1 MVISTSLRLLATL
14 ALFCVVQNSATA
26 DDPASFLTGP
36 TFRKALEQP
45 VSGTWGGNDVNLR
58 TILRAIAEAR
68 QVAVLP
74 DRRIDPTGNR
84 QATAAGEP
92 LGDFL
97 ERFAAGSNA
106 GIAVVGNT
114 VYLGP
119 PVATAK
125 LRTLV
130 SLRTQELFDKSTIP
144 DGRRSALTRGITF
157 RWDDLS
163 RPAEVLMRLS
173 EQYGLGIEGQ
183 ELVPHDLWGEALL
196 PDADAIEALSLV
208 LIQFDLTFAWL
219 DHGKA
224 VRIERVPSRVAIERA
239 HQPSRRMSAEA
250 AVADWKEKI
259 PGLEARVEKGKV
271 LVNGTEELHDLVERV
286 RRGGTVPDKSAA
298 GDGPPRKPLKF
309 ERYTLRMKN
318 QPASAL
324 LKELGTP
331 AQGQLIFE
339 YNADEF
345 KAAGINLDKLIS
357 LEVKKATIEE
367 LLKAT
372 LDPLGVTFEIVD
384 RTVKLKPAPPKSPAS
399 AGETGAR

>member
-1 MVISTSLRLLATL
+1 MSAPMRLLATL
-14 ALFCVVQNSATA
+14 ALLCAGLRPCAA
-26 DDPASFLTGP
+26 DEPVSFVTNLA
-36 TFRKALEQP
+36 FRKALEEP

-74 DRRIDPTGNR
+74 DRRIDPTANR
-84 QATAAGEP
+84 QATSAGEP
-92 LGDFL
+92 LGEFL
-97 ERFAAGSNA
+97 ERVAAGSNA
-106 GIAVVGNT
+106 GAAVVGNT

-119 PVATAK
+119 PASTAK

-130 SLRTQELFDKSTIP
+130 ALRSLELFDKSTIP
-144 DGRRSALTRGITF
+144 DGRRIDLTRGNTF

-163 RPAEVLMRLS
+163 RPADVLRRLS
-173 EQYGLGIEGQ
+173 EQYGVGIEGL
-183 ELVPHDLWGEALL
+183 ELVPHDLWGEAVL
-196 PDADAIEALSLV
+196 PDANAIEALSLV
-208 LIQFDLTFAWL
+208 LIQFDLTFGWI
-219 DHGKA
+219 DHGKG

-239 HQPSRRMSAEA
+239 HQPPRRMSAEA
-250 AVADWKEKI
+250 AVEDWKEKI

-271 LVNGTEELHDLVERV
+271 MVSGTEELHELVERI
-286 RRGGTVPDKSAA
+286 RRGGTIPDKTGP

-318 QPASAL
+318 QPGSAL
-324 LKELGTP
+324 LKELQTP
-331 AQGQLIFE
+331 AQGQLTFE
-339 YNADEF
+339 YDADEF

-372 LDPLGVTFEIVD
+372 FDPLGVTFEIVD
-384 RTVKLKPAPPKSPAS
+384 RTVKLKPASPK
-399 AGETGAR
+399 